1 MFGAMQDVPLLVN
14 RILDHALVNHPEREI
29 VSRLVEG
36 NIHRET
42 YADAHLRSRKLSQAL
57 QALGFGQGD
66 VLATLAWNTHRHFE
80 AWYAI
85 TGIGGVYHTLNPRL
99 FAEQLSYIINHA
111 GDKVIFTDLTFVPIL
126 EGIEKEIPNV
136 KGFIIMTDAAH
147 MPETTLSN
155 AHCYEDLIDGQSGDF
170 NWVEVDERAPCG
182 MCYTSGTTGN
192 PKGVC
197 YTHRSNVL
205 HTLVGNSSDVMGIRS
220 VDSLLPVVPLFHAN
234 AWGLAFGAP
243 AVGAKIV
250 NPGPNMDGESIYQLL
265 TEEKVTFTAA
275 VPTVWLMLMQHLET
289 NKLDL
294 PDLETVVIGG
304 SAVPRVMLEKFERDY
319 GVSVK
324 HAWGMTE
331 MSPLGTIASFKAG
344 MENMTFDEQMDI
356 KVKQGRPPYLM
367 EMKIT
372 DDDGNELPRDGKAFG
387 HLMVRGPFV
396 VGEYIKGDGGQILDE
411 DGFFDTGDV
420 ATIDP
425 LGFMQITD
433 RSKDVIKSGG
443 EWISSIEIE
452 NIAVGHEKVQEAAVI
467 GIAHPKWDERPLLVV
482 IKNEGAEVS
491 KEEILGYL
499 EGKIAKWWMPDDVV
513 FVDEIPHTATGKIQ
527 KLTLRQQFE
536 DYKLPTAEA
545 VAE

>member
-136 KGFIIMTDAAH
+136 KGIIIMTDAAH

-205 HTLVGNSSDVMGIRS
+205 HTLVGNSSDVMGLRS
-220 VDSLLPVVPLFHAN
+220 VDSLMPVVPLFHAN